1 MRCICCNVALSKYES
16 TMKTVSTNEYVDMC
30 ESCLSYVSDDVKVIT
45 REDLREEVGTDV
57 ANYIDSINPKGVY
70 DE

>member
-1 MRCICCNVALSKYES
+1 
-16 TMKTVSTNEYVDMC
+16 MKVVSDNSFLDMC
-30 ESCLSYVSDDVKVIT
+30 ESCLSYIADDVKVLT

-57 ANYIDSINPKGVY
+57 ANYIETKEGY